1 MQRAL
6 LLLLLLLM
14 QHLGENFLL
23 LHHFVGLFDQRLT
36 KIHLSVQGQFLK
48 LGGTSLMQDGSHMNV
63 QRGPLRIS
71 DFANVAFIRLFV
83 RLRRRRVAVMK
94 PDGRRRHRRSAG
106 RRRGGGGGGGSG
118 GESGRDAGRG
128 AGTNGAAARFRAAL
142 QLVKVGNGVVMNQK
156 DVLLR
161 EAFLAHFAFE
171 GAIRIQIFFHGI
183 AQLVALAMQ
192 KSLVVRG

>member
-6 LLLLLLLM
+6 LLLMLLLM

-71 DFANVAFIRLFV
+71 DFANVAFVRLFIW
-83 RLRRRRVAVMK
+83 LRGRRVAVMK
-94 PDGRRRHRRSAG
+94 PDGRRRRRSAG
-106 RRRGGGGGGGSG
+106 SRGGGGGGGVGGGSG
-118 GESGRDAGRG
+118 GESG
-128 AGTNGAAARFRAAL
+128 
-142 QLVKVGNGVVMNQK
+142 
-156 DVLLR
+156 
-161 EAFLAHFAFE
+161 
-171 GAIRIQIFFHGI
+171 
-183 AQLVALAMQ
+183 
-192 KSLVVRG
+192 